1 MNISEF
7 IDHTN
12 LKKTATAEDIIKLC
26 EEAKKYHFPTVCV
39 SPYYVKAASEYLA
52 DSTVEVCTVIGFP
65 NGYNTLEVKQYEA
78 IDAIHNGAREIDM
91 VININA
97 LKNKDYDYVKNEI
110 ETIRDSIDG
119 RVLKVIIE
127 TCLLT
132 DDEIIKMT
140 EICNETF
147 VNFIKTSTGFD
158 KEGATLHA
166 VKLMAKH
173 KGDVLEIK
181 AAGGIRNTDDAIK
194 FIEAGATRI
203 GTSNGVD
210 IVNGKHECKCG
221 DTCDCGCDEECKCG
235 DDCKCR
241 EGGECTCG
249 ENCKCHEKEDK

>member
-1 MNISEF
+1 MEINKY

-12 LKKTATAEDIIKLC
+12 LKAYATSDDIKKLC
-26 EEAKKYHFPTVCV
+26 KEARDNHFETVCV
-39 SPYYVKAASEYLA
+39 NPYYVSLA
-52 DSTVEVCTVIGFP
+52 KEELRGSNVGVCTVIGFP
-65 NGYNTLEVKQYEA
+65 LGMNNSMVKEYEA
-78 IDAIHNGAREIDM
+78 ICAVQDGADEIDM
-91 VININA
+91 VINIGA
-97 LKNKDYDYVKNEI
+97 LKDHDYDYVKNEI
-110 ETIRDSIDG
+110 ETVRDAIDG
-119 RVLKVIIE
+119 KVLKVIIE

-181 AAGGIRNTDDAIK
+181 AAGGIRNTNDAIK